1 MSKRHFIVSIKTIDD
16 MLLFP
21 TDFNGEAFLL
31 GATAKA
37 SAKTA
42 VFALAFAV
50 APNKNASP
58 LKSVGKSSMSSM
70 VLIDTMKCLLLITSL
85 N

>member
-21 TDFNGEAFLL
+21 TDFNGEVFLL

-37 SAKTA
+37 STKTGVIVKGYA
-42 VFALAFAV
+42 SFPTGLELVLYCKSGQEARMFA
-50 APNKNASP
+50 
-58 LKSVGKSSMSSM
+58 
-70 VLIDTMKCLLLITSL
+70 D
-85 N
+85 

>member
-21 TDFNGEAFLL
+21 TDFNGEVFLL

-37 SAKTA
+37 SEKTG
-42 VFALAFAV
+42 VIF
-50 APNKNASP
+50 KGYASFP
-58 LKSVGKSSMSSM
+58 TGLEL
-70 VLIDTMKCLLLITSL
+70 VLYCRTPIKHACLRTRLLIQYT
-85 N
+85 

>member
-21 TDFNGEAFLL
+21 TDFNGEVFLL

-37 SAKTA
+37 SAKTG
-42 VFALAFAV
+42 
-50 APNKNASP
+50 
-58 LKSVGKSSMSSM
+58 VG
-70 VLIDTMKCLLLITSL
+70 VIL
-85 N
+85 

>member
-31 GATAKA
+31 GTTAKA
-37 SAKTA
+37 SAKTKV
-42 VFALAFAV
+42 VFKGYASFPTGLELVLYCKNGQEARMFADEI
-50 APNKNASP
+50 ANT
-58 LKSVGKSSMSSM
+58 
-70 VLIDTMKCLLLITSL
+70 I
-85 N
+85 

>member
-31 GATAKA
+31 GSTAKA
-37 SAKTA
+37 SAKTG
-42 VFALAFAV
+42 VIF
-50 APNKNASP
+50 KGYASFP
-58 LKSVGKSSMSSM
+58 TGLEL
-70 VLIDTMKCLLLITSL
+70 VLLRAARKHACLQTRLRIQYT
-85 N
+85 

>member
-21 TDFNGEAFLL
+21 TDFNGEVFLF

-37 SAKTA
+37 SAKTGVIFKGYA
-42 VFALAFAV
+42 TFPTGLELVLYC
-50 APNKNASP
+50 KNA
-58 LKSVGKSSMSSM
+58 LEARMFATR
-70 VLIDTMKCLLLITSL
+70 LRIQYT
-85 N
+85 

>member
-37 SAKTA
+37 RAKTKV
-42 VFALAFAV
+42 VF
-50 APNKNASP
+50 KGYASFP
-58 LKSVGKSSMSSM
+58 TGLELV
-70 VLIDTMKCLLLITSL
+70 
-85 N
+85 